1 MLIPD
6 MYKKSIFDIN
16 YPLLKSKG
24 IKCLIFD
31 LDNTLALID
40 DKNCP
45 DKVKELVKKLKKD
58 FRVLIISNN
67 TKNRLKPYK
76 EELDIDAVSFAMK
89 PLTKGLR
96 QIVKKYKLEKNEM
109 VMIGDQIPTDI
120 LSGKR
125 FNIMTIL
132 VEPLA
137 KKDLKITS
145 LNRIIE
151 KRLIKKYEKRGLFK
165 KGEYYE

>member
-40 DKNCP
+40 DEVCP
-45 DKVKELVKKLKKD
+45 DKVKELKKD
-58 FRVLIISNN
+58 FKVLIISNN
-67 TKNRLKPYK
+67 TKKRLKPYK

-125 FNIMTIL
+125 FKIMTIL

>member
-40 DKNCP
+40 DVNCP
-45 DKVKELVKKLKKD
+45 DEVKKLVKELKKD
-58 FRVLIISNN
+58 FKVLIISNN
-67 TKNRLKPYK
+67 TKKRIKPYM
-76 EELDIDAVSFAMK
+76 EQLDIDAISFALK
-89 PLTKGLR
+89 PSTKGLR
-96 QIVKKYKLEKNEM
+96 QIVKKYNFKRSEM
-109 VMIGDQIPTDI
+109 VMIGDQLPTDI

-137 KKDLKITS
+137 KKDLKVTS
-145 LNRIIE
+145 FNRMIE

-165 KGEYYE
+165 KGDYYE

>member
-6 MYKKSIFDIN
+6 MYKKTIFDIN
-16 YPLLKSKG
+16 YDLLKEKG
-24 IKCLIFD
+24 ITCLIFD

-40 DKNCP
+40 EKECP
-45 DKVKELVKKLKKD
+45 EKVKVLIKELKKD
-58 FRVLIISNN
+58 FKVLIISNN
-67 TKNRLKPYK
+67 YKSRLKPF
-76 EELDIDAVSFAMK
+76 EDALGIDSVSFALK

-96 QIVKKYKLEKNEM
+96 QVIKKYHLKKSEM

-125 FNIMTIL
+125 FKIMTIL

-137 KKDLKITS
+137 VKDLKITS
-145 LNRIIE
+145 FNRFIE
-151 KRLIKKYEKRGLFK
+151 RRLIKKYEKKGLFQ
-165 KGEYYE
+165 KGDYYE

>member
-1 MLIPD
+1 
-6 MYKKSIFDIN
+6 
-16 YPLLKSKG
+16 
-24 IKCLIFD
+24 
-31 LDNTLALID
+31 
-40 DKNCP
+40 
-45 DKVKELVKKLKKD
+45 
-58 FRVLIISNN
+58 
-67 TKNRLKPYK
+67 
-76 EELDIDAVSFAMK
+76 MK

-96 QIVKKYKLEKNEM
+96 QIVKRYNLEKNEM

-145 LNRIIE
+145 FNRIIE
-151 KRLIKKYEKRGLFK
+151 KRLINKYEKQGLFK

>member
-6 MYKKSIFDIN
+6 MYKKTIFDIN
-16 YPLLKSKG
+16 YDLLKEKG
-24 IKCLIFD
+24 ITCLIFD

-40 DKNCP
+40 EKECP
-45 DKVKELVKKLKKD
+45 EKVKILIVK
-58 FRVLIISNN
+58 VLTSYGYG
-67 TKNRLKPYK
+67 KSRLKPF
-76 EELDIDAVSFAMK
+76 EEALGIDSVSFALK

-96 QIVKKYKLEKNEM
+96 QVIKKYHLKKSEM

-125 FNIMTIL
+125 FKIMTIL

-137 KKDLKITS
+137 VKDLKITN
-145 LNRIIE
+145 LNRFIE
-151 KRLIKKYEKRGLFK
+151 RRLIKKYEKKGLFQ
-165 KGEYYE
+165 KGDYYE

>member
-6 MYKKSIFDIN
+6 MYKQSIFDIN
-16 YPLLKSKG
+16 YPLLKEKG
-24 IKCLIFD
+24 IRCLIFD
-31 LDNTLALID
+31 LDNTLALYD
-40 DKNCP
+40 DKECP
-45 DKVKELVKKLKKD
+45 EKVIQLVEELKKD
-58 FRVLIISNN
+58 FKVLIISNN
-67 TKNRLKPYK
+67 VKKRIEPYEK
-76 EELDIDAVSFAMK
+76 ALGVDSISFALK

-96 QIVKKYKLEKNEM
+96 QVIKKHKLKKEEM

-125 FNIMTIL
+125 FKIMTIL

-145 LNRIIE
+145 LNRLFE
-151 KRLIKKYEKRGLFK
+151 KRIIKHYEKKGVFK

>member
-40 DKNCP
+40 D
-45 DKVKELVKKLKKD
+45 VKELVKKLKKD
-58 FRVLIISNN
+58 FKVLIISNN
-67 TKNRLKPYK
+67 TKSRLKPYK